1 MGRARVSEVGRVGE
15 EEEAGTD
22 SCCLMC
28 KEDELFF
35 SVRVP
40 GLAGPEAES
49 ESASASRSQPESSNT
64 MSKEEEVQSLGPR
77 GGQSSKEW
85 GVSEA
90 SGSAWLSLSDIRLS
104 WTSIGWKDRS
114 PNPTPIPA
122 APLESRD
129 RVSAEASSP
138 GSETGDTELDTGTL
152 TDSASMLSTKLI
164 GQSVVLKEGKQASS
178 YQEVKK
184 TGRRS
189 CSMAGTVS
197 YANIAPSVSPAERP
211 PP

>member
-22 SCCLMC
+22 SGCLMC

-35 SVRVP
+35 SVGVP

-49 ESASASRSQPESSNT
+49 VSASASRSHPESSNT

-104 WTSIGWKDRS
+104 WPSIGWKDRS
-114 PNPTPIPA
+114 PNPTPAPPA
-122 APLESRD
+122 LPESRD
-129 RVSAEASSP
+129 CVSTEASRASPP
-138 GSETGDTELDTGTL
+138 GSDTGDTELDTGTL
-152 TDSASMLSTKLI
+152 TDSASMLSTKLM
-164 GQSVVLKEGKQASS
+164 GQSVVLKEWGGGGDRLI
-178 YQEVKK
+178 VKVK
-184 TGRRS
+184 
-189 CSMAGTVS
+189 
-197 YANIAPSVSPAERP
+197 
-211 PP
+211 

>member
-15 EEEAGTD
+15 EEEVGTD
-22 SCCLMC
+22 SGCLMC

-49 ESASASRSQPESSNT
+49 VSASASRSHPESSNT

-104 WTSIGWKDRS
+104 WPSIGWKDRS
-114 PNPTPIPA
+114 PNPAPPA
-122 APLESRD
+122 LLESRD
-129 RVSAEASSP
+129 RASTEASRASPP

-164 GQSVVLKEGKQASS
+164 GQSVVLKEGNRLN
-178 YQEVKK
+178 VKVK
-184 TGRRS
+184 
-189 CSMAGTVS
+189 
-197 YANIAPSVSPAERP
+197 
-211 PP
+211 